1 MFILY
6 NIHIYS
12 GSWRKSSVKLRCILL
27 FLKLNS
33 MYSFDLKF
41 EYINWLL
48 IHRTIYHYYA
58 VSFVRW
64 KFPFLCKEDIRFRN
78 AWNSQS
84 RKLTIMLLL
93 WFVLIL
99 SVKKRWCATEFSMI
113 VSMFLSLPHCAL
125 DIFATGKCVNHG
137 GECKLEIPP
146 NFHLHGPEKAIKLAK
161 K

>member
-12 GSWRKSSVKLRCILL
+12 GSWRKTSVKLRYILL

-99 SVKKRWCATEFSMI
+99 SVKKRWLAMCNRVFYDCI
-113 VSMFLSLPHCAL
+113 DVS
-125 DIFATGKCVNHG
+125 
-137 GECKLEIPP
+137 IPAP
-146 NFHLHGPEKAIKLAK
+146 LCFGHLCNWEMRQPWRWM
-161 K
+161 

>member
-78 AWNSQS
+78 TWNSQS

-99 SVKKRWCATEFSMI
+99 SVKKRWLAMYNRILYHCI
-113 VSMFLSLPHCAL
+113 DVS
-125 DIFATGKCVNHG
+125 
-137 GECKLEIPP
+137 IPAP
-146 NFHLHGPEKAIKLAK
+146 LRFGYLCNWEMRQPWRWM
-161 K
+161 

>member
-99 SVKKRWCATEFSMI
+99 SVKKRWLAMCNRI
-113 VSMFLSLPHCAL
+113 LYDCIDVS
-125 DIFATGKCVNHG
+125 
-137 GECKLEIPP
+137 IPAP
-146 NFHLHGPEKAIKLAK
+146 SCFGHLCNWEMRQPWRWM
-161 K
+161 

>member
-6 NIHIYS
+6 KIHIYS
-12 GSWRKSSVKLRCILL
+12 GSWRKTSVKLRYILL

-64 KFPFLCKEDIRFRN
+64 KFPFLCKEDIRFCN
-78 AWNSQS
+78 AWNNQS

-99 SVKKRWCATEFSMI
+99 SVKKRWLAMCNRVFYDCI
-113 VSMFLSLPHCAL
+113 DVSIPAL
-125 DIFATGKCVNHG
+125 LCFG
-137 GECKLEIPP
+137 
-146 NFHLHGPEKAIKLAK
+146 HLCNWKMRQPWRWM
-161 K
+161 